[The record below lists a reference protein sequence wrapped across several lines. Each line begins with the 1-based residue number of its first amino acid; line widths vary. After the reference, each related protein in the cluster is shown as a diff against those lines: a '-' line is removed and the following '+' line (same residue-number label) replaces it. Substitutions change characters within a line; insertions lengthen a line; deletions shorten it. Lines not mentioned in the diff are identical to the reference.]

1 MLNSNASYKNQ
12 TTYRGQF
19 LIKQLWTNGMATL
32 QYGAKTNRYNI
43 CRIKQY
49 KYYADIEDITTEE
62 YL

>member
-1 MLNSNASYKNQ
+1 
-12 TTYRGQF
+12 
-19 LIKQLWTNGMATL
+19 MATL